1 MSVIEVSHLTR
12 DYGHGKGVFDL
23 SMEINAGEVFGFLG
37 PNGAG
42 KTTTIRHLMGFIRPR
57 SGFCTIEGRD
67 CWRQAAEIQRNL
79 GYIPGEITF
88 FEEMN
93 GAEYLRFLQ
102 RYRGMPDAGRTA
114 ELVERFELTL
124 RGKIK
129 KMSKGMKQKI
139 GIVAAFMHDP
149 DILILDEPTS
159 GLDPLMQREFFSIL
173 REKNQKGMTVFLSSH
188 ILSEIQRY
196 CSRAAIIRKG
206 QIIASGSVEELSR
219 TSAKRVT
226 VHGKFTP
233 EGLDGIRDLQSTEE
247 ESSFLYSGDINL
259 LLQVLSSQP
268 IKDLNISEPDLEEIF
283 LHYYTEGG
291 NIQ

>member
-57 SGFCTIEGRD
+57 SGFCTIEGGD
-67 CWRQAAEIQRNL
+67 CWRQAGEIQRNL

-129 KMSKGMKQKI
+129 KMSKVFVLMNS
-139 GIVAAFMHDP
+139 
-149 DILILDEPTS
+149 LI
-159 GLDPLMQREFFSIL
+159 
-173 REKNQKGMTVFLSSH
+173 
-188 ILSEIQRY
+188 
-196 CSRAAIIRKG
+196 
-206 QIIASGSVEELSR
+206 
-219 TSAKRVT
+219 
-226 VHGKFTP
+226 
-233 EGLDGIRDLQSTEE
+233 
-247 ESSFLYSGDINL
+247 
-259 LLQVLSSQP
+259 
-268 IKDLNISEPDLEEIF
+268 
-283 LHYYTEGG
+283 
-291 NIQ
+291 